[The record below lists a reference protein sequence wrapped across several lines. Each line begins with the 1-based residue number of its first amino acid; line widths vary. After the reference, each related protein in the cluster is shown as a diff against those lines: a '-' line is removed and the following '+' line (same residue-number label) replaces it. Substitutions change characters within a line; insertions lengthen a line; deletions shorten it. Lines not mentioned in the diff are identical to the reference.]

1 MQVWFFD
8 EGRFGLKPCTGRA
21 WCRRSRRPVALVRP
35 GYKNFYLFSAVNPN
49 TGQEF
54 TLQLPTVDTEMMSLY
69 LDHLS
74 QEHPGA
80 HILLVLDGAG
90 WHKAKELKVPD
101 GIELV
106 PLPPYSPELNPAERL
121 WQWLRLHVC
130 RNRLFSSLNDLEQ
143 AICDSWHLL
152 SPNLLSA
159 LCHCSYLYD

>member
-1 MQVWFFD
+1 M
-8 EGRFGLKPCTGRA
+8 
-21 WCRRSRRPVALVRP
+21 
-35 GYKNFYLFSAVNPN
+35 
-49 TGQEF
+49 
-54 TLQLPTVDTEMMSLY
+54 QLPTVDTEMMSLY

-106 PLPPYSPELNPAERL
+106 SLPPYSPELNPAERL
-121 WQWLRLHVC
+121 WQWLRLHIC
-130 RNRLFSSLNDLEQ
+130 RNRVFSSLDDLEQ
-143 AICDSWHLL
+143 ALCDSWPLL
-152 SPNLLSA
+152 SPDLFSS